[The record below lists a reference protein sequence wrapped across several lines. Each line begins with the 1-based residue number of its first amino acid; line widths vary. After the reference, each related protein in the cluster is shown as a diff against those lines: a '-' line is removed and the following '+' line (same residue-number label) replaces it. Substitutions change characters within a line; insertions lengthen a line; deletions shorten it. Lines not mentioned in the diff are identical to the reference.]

1 MSHTYAQNAI
11 HIVFSTKSR
20 CRFIPNQMQSE
31 LWAYI
36 GGICREIGVRV
47 HSIGGAE
54 DHVHLLVQLPP
65 TLPLAKAVLTI
76 KSNSSRWAR
85 VKKRE
90 FGWQE
95 GYGAFSVSASNLPAV
110 IRYIQNQDQHH
121 KRMNFEAEF
130 LALLKRHGVAPDPR
144 YVFG

>member
-130 LALLKRHGVAPDPR
+130 LALLKRHGVEPDPR

>member
-1 MSHTYAQNAI
+1 MSHTYSQNAI

-20 CRFIPNQMQSE
+20 SRIICGQLQPG
-31 LWAYI
+31 LWAYM
-36 GGICREIGVRV
+36 GGICKEIGVRV

-65 TLPLAKAVLTI
+65 VLPLAKVVLTI
-76 KSNSSRWAR
+76 KSNSSHWAR
-85 VKKRE
+85 QKKRE

-110 IRYIQNQDQHH
+110 IRYIQNQEQHH
-121 KRMNFEAEF
+121 RRINFEAEF
-130 LALLKRHGVAPDPR
+130 LALLKKHGVEPDPS